1 MVMHPDSERDDMSG
15 RGWMGEMPG
24 ILALDGHRV
33 TCIDRV
39 AFCDRLRDQYHR
51 MADALGEEGGH
62 SDP

>member
-1 MVMHPDSERDDMSG
+1 MSG